1 MPFQVIPRELGFY
14 DLLEEAADG
23 VSAGSKEL
31 EALVGDLSRVGERSE
46 RIRQLESE
54 GDDLTHRIM
63 ALLNTTFVTP
73 IDRQDIYQL
82 VSSLD
87 DVLDGVEAAS
97 DLIFLYRIEELIP
110 QFRQQVGILVG
121 ATEAVA
127 RAVRALRTPGL
138 CDRPLR
144 EIVRFERDGDHV
156 YRRAVA
162 ALYSGDYKA
171 MDVLKWRDI
180 VEQIESAIDRC
191 EDIANTVESVVVK
204 YA

>member
-1 MPFQVIPRELGFY
+1 VPFQVIPRELGFY

-23 VSAGSKEL
+23 VAAGSREL
-31 EALVGDLSRVGERSE
+31 EALVGDLSQAGERSE
-46 RIRQLESE
+46 RIRRLESE

-73 IDRQDIYQL
+73 IDRQDIHQL

-97 DLIFLYRIEELIP
+97 DLISLHRVEEPIP

-127 RAVRALRTPGL
+127 RAVRALRTP
-138 CDRPLR
+138 DSHDQPIR
-144 EIVRFERDGDHV
+144 EILRFERDGDHV

-191 EDIANTVESVVVK
+191 EDIANTVESVLVK